1 MRDVGCES
9 PNRFELSLPAGAAAT
24 RKTGEPKTLI
34 RSLGRLGLFAWLFQ
48 TFSAGGVVFFSTG
61 DPSYNT
67 TPPEGALVDSGW
79 QQEGFWGDFLG
90 TAIGPQYF
98 ITASHIGGEIG
109 DPFFLNGTAYTTD
122 AFFKDPA
129 SDLIIWRICG
139 RFPASASA
147 YTNSDEV
154 GKSLV
159 VFGRGRQR
167 GEPVNVAGLSG
178 NELKGWLW
186 GVPDRVKRWG
196 ENRVE
201 SIVDGDTIY
210 TLTPSPGVRV
220 GELLTATF
228 DAGGGTNESHLS
240 QGDSGGGVFIE
251 DGSTWKLAG
260 INYAVDGS
268 YNTSTNG
275 PGFDAA
281 IFDQTG
287 LYIEEEDNW
296 KLIPDLP
303 PPKPGA
309 FYATRIS
316 AHIDWINSV
325 LALPTPVLANPVL
338 QSAAMVTG
346 PYIDEISAV
355 VDSNCNTIAV
365 PRKAGSQFYQLRAL
379 AQTRVTSIKADGLN
393 LVLTYEVIE

>member
-9 PNRFELSLPAGAAAT
+9 PNRFEWLLPAGAAAIS
-24 RKTGEPKTLI
+24 KTGEPKALI

-61 DPSYNT
+61 DPLFNT

-79 QQEGFWGDFLG
+79 QHEGFWGDFLG

-122 AFFKDPA
+122 AFFKDPT

-139 RFPASASA
+139 RFPAFASA
-147 YTNSDEV
+147 YTNSDEA

-167 GEPVNVAGLSG
+167 GEPVNVASLSG

-186 GVPDRVKRWG
+186 GGPDRVKRWG

-201 SIVDGDTIY
+201 SIVDGDTID
-210 TLTPSPGVRV
+210 TLMPSPGVRV

-251 DGSTWKLAG
+251 DGSIWKLAG

-281 IFDQTG
+281 LFDQNG
-287 LYIEEEDNW
+287 LYIGEEGKW

-309 FYATRIS
+309 FYVTRIS

-325 LALPTPVLANPVL
+325 LALPTPGLANPVL
-338 QSAAMVTG
+338 QSAVMVRG
-346 PYIDEISAV
+346 PYVDEISAV
-355 VDSNCNTIAV
+355 VDSNCNTITV
-365 PRKAGSQFYQLRAL
+365 PQKAGSQFYRLRAL
-379 AQTRVTSIKADGLN
+379 AQTRVTSINVDALN